1 MDYSASVP
9 LVFWLERLVSLKKK
23 TKTKKQKHMDYY
35 SASVPLAFWLER
47 LVNLKKNPKLKNKKQ
62 FPFQTLLQLGFWA

>member
-1 MDYSASVP
+1 
-9 LVFWLERLVSLKKK
+9 
-23 TKTKKQKHMDYY
+23 MDYY

-62 FPFQTLLQLGFWA
+62 LPFQTLLQLGFWA